1 MAGNT
6 WTDRLTTTRGGA
18 IALGVAAAIL
28 AAILLTVYITMY
40 RDSVSSNT
48 TPTPV
53 LVAKRLIARG
63 TPGSVIGVKQLYENT
78 TVAKDSVEAGAIND
92 PALLNGRVAAVDIF
106 PGQQLTDADFVV
118 GGAATGVAATLGRS
132 LRAVSIEMDPLRGS
146 LANLQT
152 GDHVDIYQQLQSG
165 TGTIVKLFRANVPV
179 LQAPGGVTEGGSNIV
194 ILEVATRDVS
204 DVLYAAQ
211 HTQLSFALRPTQGA
225 GPTVPRTASQATM
238 LQYNRTH

>member
-6 WTDRLTTTRGGA
+6 WTERLTTTRGGA
-18 IALGVAAAIL
+18 IALGVIAALL

-48 TPTPV
+48 SPTPV

-63 TPGSVIGVKQLYENT
+63 TPGSVIGVKQLYEST
-78 TVAKDSVEAGAIND
+78 TVTKDGLKAGAIAD

-118 GGAATGVAATLGRS
+118 GGAASGVTATLGTS
-132 LRAVSIEMDPLRGS
+132 TRAVSISVDPLRGS

-152 GDHVDIYQQLQSG
+152 GDHVDIYQQLASG
-165 TGTIVKLFRANVPV
+165 GGSIVKLFRANVPV
-179 LQAPGGVTEGGSNIV
+179 LQAPGGAVEGGTNVV
-194 ILEVATRDVS
+194 ILQVPTRDVA
-204 DVLYAAQ
+204 DLIFAAE
-211 HTQLSFALRPTQGA
+211 HTQLQFALRPTNSA
-225 GPTVPRTASQATM
+225 GPTVPRTANQQTM